1 MKPFTTLAVVLLA
14 LVALVHVFRLVRGIE
29 IVFGS
34 HIVPLWASAVAAIVA
49 GVLAIMV
56 WRESRRP

>member
-1 MKPFTTLAVVLLA
+1 MKPFTTLAVLVLA
-14 LVALVHVFRLVRGIE
+14 LVALFHVLRLIRGIQV
-29 IVFGS
+29 VFGN
-34 HIVPLWASAVAAIVA
+34 HTIPLWVSAVAAIVA

>member
-1 MKPFTTLAVVLLA
+1 MRPFTSLAVLVLA
-14 LVALVHVFRLVRGIE
+14 LFSVVHLLRLIRSIE
-29 IVFGS
+29 VVVGG

-49 GVLAIMV
+49 GLLALMV